1 MSPEA
6 AGVGEAIPDGLLSSE
21 AFIDLVVKPARGE
34 RWRKVTVRPVMVR
47 GRRVLQFSY
56 LDERQDKSS
65 NHDPD
70 AAEKLLDQLLEWP
83 VRSIVV
89 RTRDEDITLRRSK
102 RGRMLLTRAPAP
114 EERAV
119 SERHDRDKQVP
130 LPAGKPDALLIDL
143 GVMDPSGRVRPSMHD
158 KHAQVNQFLQLL
170 EQGLKKIP
178 VPDGRPLRIVD
189 LGCGSSYLTFAAYH
203 YLNDIKG
210 SPATITGVDLETK
223 LIDKCSV
230 QRDQLDYADL
240 RFEKASIIDYRPPE
254 PPDVV
259 LALHACDTATDE
271 ALAQA
276 VRWETK
282 LILAAPCCHKELNA
296 RLESP
301 GPLKA
306 ALRHGLLKERTA
318 DIVTDAFRAQL
329 LRLAGYRT
337 DVIEFIAAEHTAKNL
352 MIRAVR
358 TGRSGEPKVRRE
370 YDEMKAFWGVT
381 PYLEGLL
388 SEVRLEAGAGGVE

>member
-34 RWRKVTVRPVMVR
+34 RWRKVTVRPVMVK

>member
-6 AGVGEAIPDGLLSSE
+6 ASVREAVPEGLLSSD

-34 RWRKVTVRPVMVR
+34 RWRKVTVRPVMVK

-170 EQGLKKIP
+170 EQGLKKIA
-178 VPDGRPLRIVD
+178 VPEGRTLRIVD

-210 SPATITGVDLETK
+210 MPATITGVDLEGK